1 MEKIRAKE
9 MVEAARAVESSTAAA
24 AGTAGGVTQLV
35 KPRPPPLWTGQKFD
49 RWKAEVISWHNN
61 GRGNDEEKFLD
72 LIESLKKNDA
82 IKGFVNRTLI
92 EKVGTTRTV
101 ERILEIMS
109 EKFDRNVGE
118 KTIEIMRK
126 ISGEGFK
133 SDKSVDKMMD

>member
-1 MEKIRAKE
+1 MID
-9 MVEAARAVESSTAAA
+9 AAAATAAA
-24 AGTAGGVTQLV
+24 AAAQTGAAGTAVAGTAGGVAQIV

-49 RWKAEVISWHNN
+49 RWKAEVISWCNN

-101 ERILEIMS
+101 ERILEIRS
-109 EKFDRNVGE
+109 DNLTAIWE
-118 KTIEIMRK
+118 RK
-126 ISGEGFK
+126 QLI
-133 SDKSVDKMMD
+133 